1 MLTARGTLGVSLAT
15 LPDDGEALLG
25 RAADAGAG
33 GLRVRG
39 LEAASAAWEWAR
51 ALDLALV
58 VAVPAAAVVE
68 AEEPPQPPNNGG
80 SRGSPH
86 YWGVGGATIELDA
99 TSPSDQR
106 ALPAALER
114 LGEGAVLL
122 GVREARPGETPAPVP
137 EALPERVRA
146 LAVSVHG
153 IPGTADPKRME
164 EALRGLAAPL
174 RSGGWRQ
181 PFWLTDLAAPIGTAG
196 EEQAGWLVRHAAHA
210 LALAMP
216 HVFLRLP
223 EADPEPTLL
232 ALRMLAAWLEGAERI
247 TWLARGQY
255 RAEFVE
261 RPNQYL
267 LWAESGITRLPSSF
281 QGPLSARDLAGE
293 VRRVETSRLKLGE
306 LPLLVERPEEG

>member
-1 MLTARGTLGVSLAT
+1 MLTARGALGVSLAT
-15 LPDDGEALLG
+15 LPDDREALLG
-25 RAADAGAG
+25 RAAEAGAG

-39 LEAASAAWEWAR
+39 LEAASAAWERAR

-68 AEEPPQPPNNGG
+68 AG
-80 SRGSPH
+80 R
-86 YWGVGGATIELDA
+86 ADFDTLELDA
-99 TSPSDQR
+99 TTPSDQT
-106 ALPAALER
+106 AFPAALER

-122 GVREARPGETPAPVP
+122 GVGEAIPGETPAPLP
-137 EALPERVRA
+137 QAPPERVKA
-146 LAVSVHG
+146 LAVTVHG
-153 IPGTADPKRME
+153 IPGTADPKQME

-210 LALAMP
+210 LVLAMP
-216 HVFLRLP
+216 RVFLRLP
-223 EADPEPTLL
+223 EADPVPTLL

-255 RAEFVE
+255 RAEFVG

-267 LWAESGITRLPSSF
+267 LWAEPGITRLPSSF
-281 QGPLSARDLAGE
+281 QGPLTARDLAGE
-293 VRRVETSRLKLGE
+293 VRRVETSRLTLGE
-306 LPLLVERPEEG
+306 LPFLVERPGER